1 MHALETQRWIMQKGT
16 RPTKPRGSSTL
27 YELTLRGKAAL
38 KLGEINMDTFLKT
51 AKDEQLLLLVAALS

>member
-1 MHALETQRWIMQKGT
+1 MQKGT